1 MVSSLKVRQVLYR
14 VWSGVWWFDRFPRS
28 LGMVSNHSNIL
39 RFSLLTQI
47 VPDIHLS
54 TECPNLNDGLTK
66 EIIRLS
72 LQSLFHSGFD
82 VIILIPH
89 TYLDAIGRVVAL
101 TVKEAGREL
110 GWIDLASSIT
120 ITASFQPPKFHQL
133 TTLEK
138 EKENYS
144 RLWYLNSKWIIQ
156 AKGFQSLWIGRK
168 WVVIS
173 FKSSLASYAANCIIN
188 SNRTTL
194 GLQKQLVAPSSES
207 KTWSW

>member
-14 VWSGVWWFDRFPRS
+14 VWSGVWWFDRFPRF
-28 LGMVSNHSNIL
+28 LRMVSNHSNIL
-39 RFSLLTQI
+39 WFSFLTQI

-82 VIILIPH
+82 VIVLIPH

-110 GWIDLASSIT
+110 GWTDLASSIT
-120 ITASFQPPKFHQL
+120 ITSSFQPPKAPP
-133 TTLEK
+133 T
-138 EKENYS
+138 NYTWK
-144 RLWYLNSKWIIQ
+144 RKRKLQQIMVLKFQVYPSKRFSI
-156 AKGFQSLWIGRK
+156 LMDR
-168 WVVIS
+168 
-173 FKSSLASYAANCIIN
+173 
-188 SNRTTL
+188 
-194 GLQKQLVAPSSES
+194 
-207 KTWSW
+207 